1 MSNITQ
7 QLQLI
12 RRAASIYYGNRIL
25 FGLESSVK
33 KWLIKKDL
41 PYIINGAEYTPWDV
55 TIHLISR
62 DPNYPPVSFS
72 FKLR

>member
-1 MSNITQ
+1 MITQ
-7 QLQLI
+7 LQPI
-12 RRAASIYYGNRIL
+12 IRAASIYYRDRML
-25 FGLESSVK
+25 FGLEMSIK

-41 PYIINGAEYTPWDV
+41 PYTINGAEYTPWDV

-72 FKLR
+72 FKLK